1 MAALDELASRKYTGR
16 KIVAVVA
23 WDVQMARVADRVGV
37 DLVSVGDS
45 VGVNLWGR
53 SAEADV
59 TVEEM
64 VLVAAA
70 VRRGVRDAPLS
81 CDLPVGTLAGGPVAL
96 VKAARRLVDEAG
108 VDLVKLD
115 EAADHLDGV
124 AAVVSAG
131 IPVWAQFEGG
141 PDTDL
146 LVRQARSL
154 QDAGAALLDFK
165 HSGPVAGA
173 LVTAAVSIPVLG
185 GQGGGPWLD
194 GRIRMAHAAIGYAA
208 SGLDSAPDAYANVAQ
223 IAYDAL
229 HCYAAD
235 VRSARHIRG
244 DRA

>member
-1 MAALDELASRKYTGR
+1 MLASFKGSGR

-53 SAEADV
+53 DADDDV
-59 TVEEM
+59 TVDEM

-70 VRRGVRDAPLS
+70 VRRGVRDALLS
-81 CDLPVGTLAGGPVAL
+81 CDLPVSLRPSETVA
-96 VKAARRLVDEAG
+96 AARRLVDEAG
-108 VDLVKLD
+108 VDVVKLD
-115 EAADHLDGV
+115 RAADHLDGV

-131 IPVWAQFEGG
+131 IPVWAQFSGG
-141 PDTDL
+141 ADPSL
-146 LVRQARSL
+146 LVQQALRL
-154 QDAGAALLDFK
+154 QEAGAAMLDFK
-165 HSGPVAGA
+165 HSGPVAGP

-208 SGLDSAPDAYANVAQ
+208 SGLDSAPDTYANVAQ

-229 HCYAAD
+229 QCYASD